1 MDYTDCK
8 ILMQIQRKADTPLT
22 EVANY
27 AGVSKTACWNR
38 IRRLE
43 ERGVIEGRHTK
54 LCRFSLGLPVVVFL
68 AITVKRHTNEWVN
81 QFKQLVDQYPQII
94 EVHRLTGANADYQLK
109 MVCKSIEDY
118 DNLQQEL
125 IGKIEFNSMSS
136 QVSLLELKNSSLL
149 PVTS

>member
-1 MDYTDCK
+1 
-8 ILMQIQRKADTPLT
+8 
-22 EVANY
+22 
-27 AGVSKTACWNR
+27 
-38 IRRLE
+38 
-43 ERGVIEGRHTK
+43 VIEGRHTK